1 MAATARGFMANFDKR
16 CAGLNNGTIRALP
29 SQKSSEKS
37 LADLL
42 SAAGNW
48 YEGLNNSLVN
58 RYARSSDP
66 LAKEVVAAWSK
77 AMLAKTDDLAV
88 GQSLSVTAA
97 PPVLVTRSVV
107 KPNGGLLTDGDY
119 RYFPQ
124 TLQRVGTAAD
134 SPLLL
139 SMQVVKDSLHDGGD
153 LGRDWTSTSGGSSW
167 REVEQPLAPW
177 LVKPCIT
184 RADSVLCFSYYLR
197 RASQHSNRTALLR
210 GQVFEADAKG
220 SLRQTAVMNA
230 TLNFP
235 AAHGLLPMPVG
246 ELNETTGTNFGMVTD
261 GGVVDLRDGGHMMTL
276 YGNRR
281 TVRATPVATVP
292 RSSPSRPWTVAKT
305 GSG

>member
-1 MAATARGFMANFDKR
+1 MANFDKR

-66 LAKEVVAAWSK
+66 LAKEVVAAWGK
-77 AMLAKTDDLAV
+77 AMLGKTDDLAV
-88 GQSLSVTAA
+88 SGQSLSVTAA

-124 TLQRVGTAAD
+124 TLQRVGTAAN

-153 LGRDWTSTSGGSSW
+153 LGRDWTSSSGGSSW

-177 LVKPCIT
+177 LIKPCIT

-210 GQVFEADAKG
+210 GQVFAADAQG

-230 TLNFP
+230 TLSFQEITHCCP
-235 AAHGLLPMPVG
+235 C
-246 ELNETTGTNFGMVTD
+246 
-261 GGVVDLRDGGHMMTL
+261 
-276 YGNRR
+276 
-281 TVRATPVATVP
+281 
-292 RSSPSRPWTVAKT
+292 RSES
-305 GSG
+305 